1 MKRHHGLND
10 YTFNTQH
17 ELFRRV
23 AFHEAGHAVA
33 IYLHN
38 KQQQLPPVAFQ
49 IAINAHQGSEIKPS
63 YLAKVEGGRLINNL
77 PLSLAELS
85 DADQQA
91 YLHVFETDII
101 NLLAGPLAEAKYVAK
116 RDDEAI
122 NRYLVNLSALG
133 AYGGATDLE
142 LVNDYIHC
150 FIENSQQRNA
160 KIEQLFIAAFKFI
173 DVPQHWTVINVLATH
188 IIHATSPVIPY
199 SEVIT
204 VIEHAL

>member
-63 YLAKVEGGRLINNL
+63 YLAKVEGGRLMIYYL
-77 PLSLAELS
+77 IKEL
-85 DADQQA
+85 
-91 YLHVFETDII
+91 
-101 NLLAGPLAEAKYVAK
+101 LLQPSFQILM
-116 RDDEAI
+116 
-122 NRYLVNLSALG
+122 N
-133 AYGGATDLE
+133 
-142 LVNDYIHC
+142 
-150 FIENSQQRNA
+150 FIGM
-160 KIEQLFIAAFKFI
+160 L
-173 DVPQHWTVINVLATH
+173 L
-188 IIHATSPVIPY
+188 
-199 SEVIT
+199 
-204 VIEHAL
+204 